1 MINGCLVIN
10 YKVKENKITNLWLGV
25 PAFHFLKCLG
35 TSSCTDHIWDIDIGL
50 IGVFFVLFPAI
61 VTVLLTI
68 AGAGVYV
75 EKQQNDAYLEEHRI
89 PGSDR

>member
-1 MINGCLVIN
+1 MVLAISNAL
-10 YKVKENKITNLWLGV
+10 
-25 PAFHFLKCLG
+25 A
-35 TSSCTDHIWDIDIGL
+35 IDIGL
-50 IGVFFVLFPAI
+50 IGVFFVLFPVI

-75 EKQQNDAYLEEHRI
+75 EKQQNDAYLEQHRI

>member
-1 MINGCLVIN
+1 MVLAISNAL
-10 YKVKENKITNLWLGV
+10 
-25 PAFHFLKCLG
+25 A
-35 TSSCTDHIWDIDIGL
+35 IDIGL

-61 VTVLLTI
+61 VTVLLVI

-75 EKQQNDAYLEEHRI
+75 EKQQNDAYLEQHRI

>member
-1 MINGCLVIN
+1 MVLAISNAL
-10 YKVKENKITNLWLGV
+10 
-25 PAFHFLKCLG
+25 A
-35 TSSCTDHIWDIDIGL
+35 IDIGL

>member
-1 MINGCLVIN
+1 MVLAISNAL
-10 YKVKENKITNLWLGV
+10 
-25 PAFHFLKCLG
+25 A
-35 TSSCTDHIWDIDIGL
+35 IDIGL

-75 EKQQNDAYLEEHRI
+75 DKQQNDAYLEEHRI

>member
-1 MINGCLVIN
+1 MVLAISNAL
-10 YKVKENKITNLWLGV
+10 
-25 PAFHFLKCLG
+25 A
-35 TSSCTDHIWDIDIGL
+35 IDIGL

-75 EKQQNDAYLEEHRI
+75 EKQQIDAYLEELRI

>member
-1 MINGCLVIN
+1 MVLAISNAL
-10 YKVKENKITNLWLGV
+10 
-25 PAFHFLKCLG
+25 A
-35 TSSCTDHIWDIDIGL
+35 IDIGL

-61 VTVLLTI
+61 VTVLLII

>member
-1 MINGCLVIN
+1 MVLAISNAL
-10 YKVKENKITNLWLGV
+10 
-25 PAFHFLKCLG
+25 A
-35 TSSCTDHIWDIDIGL
+35 IDIGL

-61 VTVLLTI
+61 VTVLLII

-75 EKQQNDAYLEEHRI
+75 EKQQNDAYLEQHRI

>member
-1 MINGCLVIN
+1 MVFAISNAL
-10 YKVKENKITNLWLGV
+10 
-25 PAFHFLKCLG
+25 A
-35 TSSCTDHIWDIDIGL
+35 IDIGL

>member
-1 MINGCLVIN
+1 MVLAISNAL
-10 YKVKENKITNLWLGV
+10 
-25 PAFHFLKCLG
+25 A
-35 TSSCTDHIWDIDIGL
+35 IDIGL

-61 VTVLLTI
+61 VTVLLII

-75 EKQQNDAYLEEHRI
+75 EKLQNDAYLEEHRI

>member
-1 MINGCLVIN
+1 MVFAISNAL
-10 YKVKENKITNLWLGV
+10 
-25 PAFHFLKCLG
+25 A
-35 TSSCTDHIWDIDIGL
+35 IDIGL

-75 EKQQNDAYLEEHRI
+75 EKQQNDAYLEQHRI